1 MAEQVSIDEVTKLR
15 RANAT
20 LRGSNEALAAALQA
34 ALSLIDGFD
43 AEADSTQL
51 VIERWRTQ
59 HRTVLQRLIE
69 NDES

>member
-1 MAEQVSIDEVTKLR
+1 MSIDELTVLR

-20 LRGSNEALAAALQA
+20 LRESSEALGAALQA
-34 ALSLIDGFD
+34 ALSIIDGLE
-43 AEADSTQL
+43 AEADSRQL
-51 VIERWRTQ
+51 VIDGWRTQ